1 MTNKIGPVIIKSF
14 EELNKTEFYQIVQ
27 LRIAVFIIEQDCP
40 YPDLDDLDQES
51 QHLWIED
58 QNEIVSY
65 LRITPAGSRFLE
77 PSLGRIVT
85 KQNYRCKGFAEILI
99 EHSINH
105 ICADNPKAI
114 RISAQSYLKK
124 YYEKF
129 GFFKASEE
137 YLEDNI
143 PHIEML
149 KDAKN

>member
-1 MTNKIGPVIIKSF
+1 MTNKIGPVMIKSF
-14 EELNKTEFYQIVQ
+14 EELNKTDFYQIVQ

-51 QHLWIED
+51 QHVWIKN

-65 LRITPAGSRFLE
+65 LRITPPGSRFIE

-85 KQNYRCKGFAEILI
+85 KQNYRSKGFAENLI
-99 EHSINH
+99 KQAINH
-105 ICADNPKAI
+105 ICAEEPEAI
-114 RISAQSYLKK
+114 RISAQSYLEK

-129 GFFKASEE
+129 GFFKASDE

-149 KDAKN
+149 LNAKN

>member
-1 MTNKIGPVIIKSF
+1 MSNQMRPVIIKSF
-14 EELNKTEFYQIVQ
+14 EELNKAELYQIIQ

-40 YPDLDDLDQES
+40 YPDLDDMDQDA

-58 QNEIVSY
+58 AGEIVCY
-65 LRITPAGSRFLE
+65 LRVNPAGSRFLE

-85 KQNYRCKGFAEILI
+85 KKSHRNRGYAEKLI
-99 EHSINH
+99 KKAIDLVSEKESR
-105 ICADNPKAI
+105 AI
-114 RISAQSYLKK
+114 RISAQCYLEK

-129 GFFKASEE
+129 GFIKASEE

-149 KDAKN
+149 KDA

>member
-1 MTNKIGPVIIKSF
+1 MRPVIIKSF
-14 EELNKTEFYQIVQ
+14 EELNKAELYQIIQ

-40 YPDLDDLDQES
+40 YPDLDDMDQDA

-58 QNEIVSY
+58 AGEIVCY
-65 LRITPAGSRFLE
+65 LRVNPAGSRFLE

-85 KQNYRCKGFAEILI
+85 KKSHRNRGYAEKLI
-99 EHSINH
+99 KKAIDLVSEKESR
-105 ICADNPKAI
+105 AI
-114 RISAQSYLKK
+114 RISAQCYLEK

-129 GFFKASEE
+129 GFIKASEE

-149 KDAKN
+149 KDA

>member
-1 MTNKIGPVIIKSF
+1 MSNQMRPVIIKSF
-14 EELNKTEFYQIVQ
+14 KELNKAELYQIIQ

-40 YPDLDDLDQES
+40 YPDLDDMDHDA

-58 QNEIVSY
+58 AGEIVCY
-65 LRITPAGSRFLE
+65 LRVNPAGSRFLE

-85 KQNYRCKGFAEILI
+85 KKSHRNRGYAEKLI
-99 EHSINH
+99 KKAIDLVCEKESR
-105 ICADNPKAI
+105 AI
-114 RISAQSYLKK
+114 RISAQCYLEK

-129 GFFKASEE
+129 GFIKASEE

-149 KDAKN
+149 KDA

>member
-1 MTNKIGPVIIKSF
+1 MSNQMRPVIIKSF
-14 EELNKTEFYQIVQ
+14 EELNKAELYQIIQ

-40 YPDLDDLDQES
+40 YPDLDDMDQDA

-58 QNEIVSY
+58 AGEIVCY
-65 LRITPAGSRFLE
+65 LRVNPAGSRFLE

-85 KQNYRCKGFAEILI
+85 KKSHRNRGYAEILI
-99 EHSINH
+99 KKAIDLVCEKESR
-105 ICADNPKAI
+105 AI
-114 RISAQSYLKK
+114 RISAQCYLEK

-129 GFFKASEE
+129 GFIKASEE

-149 KDAKN
+149 KDA